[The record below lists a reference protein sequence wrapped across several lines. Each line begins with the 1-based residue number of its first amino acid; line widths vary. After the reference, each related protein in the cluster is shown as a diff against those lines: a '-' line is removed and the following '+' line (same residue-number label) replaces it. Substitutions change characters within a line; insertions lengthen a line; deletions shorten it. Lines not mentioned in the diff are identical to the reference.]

1 MTQLKVPALSIM
13 DIKLEEGFNSNVIGA
28 GIHSWTQYVKSLSL
42 VKNAHWVAGFPS
54 YTLITFESE
63 ADKTLF
69 VLKWGG

>member
-13 DIKLEEGFNSNVIGA
+13 DIKLEEGFNSNVI
-28 GIHSWTQYVKSLSL
+28 SWTQYVKSLSL

>member
-1 MTQLKVPALSIM
+1 VTQLKVPALSIM
-13 DIKLEEGFNSNVIGA
+13 DIKLEEGFNSNVI
-28 GIHSWTQYVKSLSL
+28 SWTQYVKSLSL